1 MTPASKDAPSP
12 AWAALRQ
19 HHAEVANLEMRG
31 LFADD
36 PDRGRR
42 FRLEACG
49 LLLDYSRHRIVDET
63 LDRLRALAS
72 EAGVAP
78 AVERLFLGGPVN
90 NTENRPALHTALR
103 YPGDGACPS
112 AAFDVMPEV
121 RATREKMRDF
131 CQRLRTG
138 RLRGITERPLK
149 TLVSLGIGGS
159 HLGPALA
166 CAALEPYADAGID
179 VHFVSSLDG
188 ASLDGVLRRCA
199 PEETMFV
206 VTSKSFGTE
215 ETLVN
220 AQSARAWLKRRLGD
234 DPAIDRRHFVAV
246 TAKQGRAE
254 AFGID
259 PANIFA
265 VGEWVGGRY
274 SLWSAVGLP
283 VAAFAGMDAFEELLS
298 GAAEMDAHFR
308 GSPAQANMPILL
320 ALLEIWYRNLFG
332 AATRAVIPYDHA
344 LGLLPDY
351 LQQLEMESNG
361 KSVGRDGNPVGMATA
376 PVVWGAA
383 GSDAQHAFFQLLHQ
397 GNTLIP
403 SDFIVPLESQRPLPG
418 HQASLLAN
426 ALAQTTAL
434 MRGRTLKETR
444 QSLKAS
450 GLSGAEVNMQAP
462 HRVMPG
468 NQPTSLLLYEQL
480 DPRTLGA
487 LIALYEHKVFVES
500 VIWNVN
506 PFDQWGVELG
516 KTLARDI
523 RPAVEAAHKD
533 GRRSKGTLSDRVSRL
548 LDACLRA
555 ED

>member
-1 MTPASKDAPSP
+1 MTPASKDAPAP

-31 LFADD
+31 LFARDSG
-36 PDRGRR
+36 RARR

-49 LLLDYSRHRIVDET
+49 LFLDYSRHRILEES
-63 LDRLRALAS
+63 LERLRALAS
-72 EAGVAP
+72 ESGVSR
-78 AVERLFLGGPVN
+78 AVDGLFTGAPVN
-90 NTENRPALHTALR
+90 NTENRPALHAALR
-103 YPGDGACPS
+103 YLGDGPFPS
-112 AAFDVMPEV
+112 AEFDVMPEV
-121 RATREKMRDF
+121 RAARAKMRDF
-131 CQRLRTG
+131 CLRLKTG
-138 RLRGITERPLK
+138 RLRGVTERPLK

-188 ASLDGVLRRCA
+188 ASLDRVLRRCV
-199 PEETMFV
+199 PEETLFI
-206 VTSKSFGTE
+206 VTSKSFSTE
-215 ETLVN
+215 ETLSN
-220 AQSARAWLKRRLGD
+220 AQSARAWLKQRLGD
-234 DPAIDRRHFVAV
+234 DPAIERKHFVAI
-246 TAKQGRAE
+246 TACEERAK

-259 PANIFA
+259 AANCFPLW
-265 VGEWVGGRY
+265 EWVGGRY

-283 VAAFAGMDAFEELLS
+283 VAAFAGMDAFEALLA
-298 GAAEMDAHFR
+298 GAAEMDGHFR
-308 GSPAQANMPILL
+308 RTPAQANMPILL
-320 ALLEIWYRNLFG
+320 ALLEVWYRNLFG

-344 LGLLPDY
+344 LGLLPAY

-361 KSVGRDGNPVGMATA
+361 KSVSRDGRHLRVATA
-376 PVVWGAA
+376 PVVWGAT

-397 GNTLIP
+397 GNALIP
-403 SDFIVPLESQRPLPG
+403 SEFIVPLESQRPLPG

-426 ALAQTTAL
+426 ALAQATAL
-434 MRGRTLKETR
+434 MRGRSLDETR
-444 QSLKAS
+444 QSLKAAGMS
-450 GLSGAEVNMQAP
+450 EAEIDVRAP

-500 VIWNVN
+500 VIWDVN

-516 KTLARDI
+516 KTLARAI
-523 RPAVEAAHKD
+523 RPAVEAAHRA
-533 GRRSKGTLSDRVSRL
+533 GRRSKGTLIDRASRL
-548 LDACLRA
+548 LDACSP
-555 ED
+555 DGY